1 MPDHEALPDLARL
14 CPRSVLV
21 VVVVVVVAVA
31 VVVGVVVVELVFLD
45 NNYCWQP

>member
-21 VVVVVVVAVA
+21 LVVVVVVV
-31 VVVGVVVVELVFLD
+31 VVVGGGVV
-45 NNYCWQP
+45 CC